1 MSTVTLQDNLI
12 LLRRSALRRRR
23 LNAGIAVLV
32 VVGLSLLG
40 WAALWA
46 SAVGVAAVLQSAH

>member
-1 MSTVTLQDNLI
+1 MSATTLQDSLI
-12 LLRRSALRRRR
+12 LLRRRAVRRRRR
-23 LNAGIAVLV
+23 LNAGFAMLA

-46 SAVGVAAVLQSAH
+46 GAVSVASVLSR

>member
-1 MSTVTLQDNLI
+1 MSTITLQDNLI
-12 LLRRSALRRRR
+12 LLRRRAVRRRR
-23 LNAGIAVLV
+23 LSAGLAILV

-46 SAVGVAAVLQSAH
+46 SAVGVASVLLR

>member
-12 LLRRSALRRRR
+12 LLRRRAVWRRR
-23 LNAGIAVLV
+23 LNAGLAMLV

-46 SAVGVAAVLQSAH
+46 GAVGVAGVLSR

>member
-1 MSTVTLQDNLI
+1 MSTTTLQDSLI
-12 LLRRSALRRRR
+12 LLRRRAVRLQR
-23 LNAGIAVLV
+23 LNAGLAMLV

-46 SAVGVAAVLQSAH
+46 IAVGVTSVLSR

>member
-12 LLRRSALRRRR
+12 LLRRRAVRRRR
-23 LNAGIAVLV
+23 LNAGIAMLV
-32 VVGLSLLG
+32 VIGLSLLG